1 MFSEVSSKNSP
12 DSRLVSGFG
21 EGRPAGLP
29 ATAEAWR
36 ATRRFCPHVQFD
48 FYAGD
53 ATDVTERLDHGSLDF
68 AVLLEP
74 VNTVKYEF
82 LSLRDSAR
90 WGLLMPADCAL
101 AQKNA
106 VSREEFCRAPL
117 VFHRRESLQLEIARW
132 ARTEPKRLH
141 VVATYN
147 VVNGTPVP
155 FVRSGLGYFLT
166 TEDHLGSIL
175 DPDVCFRPLEHELTL
190 RHALCWK
197 RYPVFSKAAEV
208 FLENVERAVGETS

>member
-1 MFSEVSSKNSP
+1 M
-12 DSRLVSGFG
+12 R
-21 EGRPAGLP
+21 
-29 ATAEAWR
+29 
-36 ATRRFCPHVQFD
+36 FD

-74 VNTVKYEF
+74 VDTAKYEF

-106 VSREEFCRAPL
+106 ISREEFCRAPL
-117 VFHRRESLQLEIARW
+117 VFHRREGLQLEIARW
-132 ARTEPKRLH
+132 ARTEPERLH
-141 VVATYN
+141 VAATYN

-175 DPDVCFRPLEHELTL
+175 DPDGCFRPLEHELTL

>member
-1 MFSEVSSKNSP
+1 M
-12 DSRLVSGFG
+12 
-21 EGRPAGLP
+21 
-29 ATAEAWR
+29 
-36 ATRRFCPHVQFD
+36 
-48 FYAGD
+48 
-53 ATDVTERLDHGSLDF
+53 TERLDHGSLDF

-74 VNTVKYEF
+74 VDTVKYEF

-90 WGLLMPADCAL
+90 WGLLMPADCTL

-190 RHALCWK
+190 CWK